1 MSAPLLITPLKDLC
15 VKVVAA
21 NFEGCPTFGPLPDKY
36 VKRIIDILPLDLP
49 LELVG
54 TLIADEDY
62 WKRRAQARWK
72 NCEVAAHGYS
82 WKQLFFERNLQEFLE
97 QYDPAITDLSS
108 LKRLLT
114 YSRRFVQTV
123 HIRQL
128 PSHLDLQ
135 ILFDCMVNTPSSLAL
150 SYNLKEVGMDYDRSL
165 FGMKLSD
172 CRCLAKALEHTETL
186 TYLDLSNNSLDDD
199 KVRMLASGLVE
210 NLSITHLN
218 LSHNKIADRG
228 VRALAKLLD
237 GHSVIS
243 LLELHDNQIHTEG
256 AKSLARAFKN
266 NQCLLSVN
274 LRLNRM
280 GDEGCKAVVESVR
293 GSTTLERLNISANAA
308 GQGTAAAVVALL
320 RLNNVV
326 TELDLS
332 CNQYGEESCSAV
344 RRALE
349 QNTSVRLLDLR
360 MTGINPDD
368 EIAIAENLRARQ
380 ERVDKARVLGG
391 K

>member
-1 MSAPLLITPLKDLC
+1 MSAPLLIPPLKDLC

-21 NFEGCPTFGPLPDKY
+21 NFESCPTFGPLPDKY

-62 WKRRAQARWK
+62 WRRRSHARWR

-97 QYDPAITDLSS
+97 QYDPSVTDLSS

-114 YSRRFVQTV
+114 YSRRFVQSVT
-123 HIRQL
+123 IRQL

-135 ILFDCMVNTPSSLAL
+135 LLFDCMVNTPSSLAL

-172 CRCLAKALEHTETL
+172 CRSLAKALEHTETL
-186 TYLDLSNNSLDDD
+186 THLDLSNNSLDDD

-243 LLELHDNQIHTEG
+243 LLELQDNQIHTEG

-266 NQCLLSVN
+266 NRCLLSVN

-293 GSTTLERLNISANAA
+293 AAPTLERLNISANAA
-308 GQGTAAAVVALL
+308 GPGTAAAVVAML
-320 RLNNVV
+320 RLNMTV

-332 CNQYGEESCSAV
+332 CNQYGEEACGAI

-349 QNTSVRLLDLR
+349 QNNSVRLLDMRL
-360 MTGINPDD
+360 TGISADD
-368 EIAIAENLRARQ
+368 ELAITENLRARQ
-380 ERVDKARVLGG
+380 ERLDKARVLG